1 MGYVASNNNDIII
14 ATSANATERAR
25 LDNSGRLGLG
35 KTPIAQF
42 DIGLTGTTNIA
53 TTTIT
58 KVTDFGTSASFG
70 FSCLTNN
77 NDGVF
82 FGMGAGGG
90 NGIPAGIGFMREASG
105 WNTAIAFYTNNITSG
120 PNSTNAMQEK
130 MRIDSA
136 GRVTMPS
143 QPAFFSRPTGNYD
156 INVGETTIGG
166 TWNDV
171 FDRGNNF
178 SNGTFT
184 APVAGV
190 YQFSW
195 APFLTL
201 ETTRQDAYIM
211 VNGTGVM
218 REEITGYNSTSNRSG
233 SVHGIYQLSAN
244 DTVTFGVQSTAGNT
258 IYLTVNPWCYA
269 CGYLIG

>member
-1 MGYVASNNNDIII
+1 MPLTIDGQANSITSSVGGVNIPATVGTLSVGPSGSYMNVTSSGVGIGTLTPQAKLHVGGTSGSPQFRAGTATNGYLEINAFNSNPVYCVIGG
-14 ATSANATERAR
+14 SNATA
-25 LDNSGRLGLG
+25 G
-35 KTPIAQF
+35 
-42 DIGLTGTTNIA
+42 
-53 TTTIT
+53 
-58 KVTDFGTSASFG
+58 VFGTQSNIPTIF
-70 FSCLTNN
+70 FTNN
-77 NDGVF
+77 TEV
-82 FGMGAGGG
+82 
-90 NGIPAGIGFMREASG
+90 
-105 WNTAIAFYTNNITSG
+105 
-120 PNSTNAMQEK
+120 
-130 MRIDSA
+130 MRIDTA

-156 INVGETTIGG
+156 IVVGETTIGG

-258 IYLTVNPWCYA
+258 IYATVNPWCYA

>member
-1 MGYVASNNNDIII
+1 LGTNAGNANQTGSENVIIGKGRNAPILNGSNQLVIG
-14 ATSANATERAR
+14 AGSTSWITG
-25 LDNSGRLGLG
+25 NSSYNVG
-35 KTPIAQF
+35 I
-42 DIGLTGTTNIA
+42 GTTNP
-53 TTTIT
+53 
-58 KVTDFGTSASFG
+58 SAKLEVVGGEIKAGRVDSSNEGGQVSFG
-70 FSCLTNN
+70 RATDNATGWYIDVYGNTSTPSLRFVDVSSAAVRATI
-77 NDGVF
+77 DG
-82 FGMGAGGG
+82 
-90 NGIPAGIGFMREASG
+90 S
-105 WNTAIAFYTNNITSG
+105 
-120 PNSTNAMQEK
+120 
-130 MRIDSA
+130 

-156 INVGETTIGG
+156 IIVGETTIGG

-244 DTVTFGVQSTAGNT
+244 DTVTFGVYSTAGNT
-258 IYLTVNPWCYA
+258 IYVAVNPWCYA